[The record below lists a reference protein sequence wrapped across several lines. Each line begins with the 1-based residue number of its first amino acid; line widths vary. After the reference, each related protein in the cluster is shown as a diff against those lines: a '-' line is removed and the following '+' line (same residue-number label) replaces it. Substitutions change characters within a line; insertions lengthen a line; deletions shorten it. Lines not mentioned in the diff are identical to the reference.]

1 MKHLKG
7 KIVNLTPHDIKLL
20 DKATDGTIHV
30 ILQSGHVARVINKD
44 TVIGTLNDIELISKK
59 IVEIEGLPE
68 YNDSENR
75 YYIVSLQTAYAIKA
89 SGRRCDDILI
99 VNETKRKTNDDGTV
113 TIEGCYSFSTI

>member
-7 KIVNLTPHDIKLL
+7 RIYNLTPHDIRLL
-20 DKATDGTIHV
+20 DKATDNTIHV
-30 ILQSGHVARVINKD
+30 ILKSGHVARVMNKD
-44 TVIGTLNDIELISKK
+44 TVIGTLNGIELVSKE

-68 YNDSENR
+68 YNDNK

-89 SGRRCDDILI
+89 SSRRCDDILI
-99 VNETKRKTNDDGTV
+99 VNETKRVTHDDGTV

>member
-7 KIVNLTPHDIKLL
+7 RIYNLTPHDIRLL
-20 DKATDGTIHV
+20 DKATDNTIHV
-30 ILQSGHVARVINKD
+30 ILKSGHVARVMNKD
-44 TVIGTLNDIELISKK
+44 TVIGTLNGIELVSKE

-68 YNDSENR
+68 YNDDK

-99 VNETKRKTNDDGTV
+99 VNDTKRVTHNDGTV
-113 TIEGCYSFSTI
+113 TIEGCYSFSTIW

>member
-7 KIVNLTPHDIKLL
+7 RIYNLTPHDIRLL
-20 DKATDGTIHV
+20 DKATDNTIHV
-30 ILQSGHVARVINKD
+30 ILKSGHVARVMNKD
-44 TVIGTLNDIELISKK
+44 TVIGTLNGIELVSKE

-68 YNDSENR
+68 YNDDE

-99 VNETKRKTNDDGTV
+99 VNETKRVTHDDGTV
-113 TIEGCYSFSTI
+113 TIEGCYSFSTIW

>member
-7 KIVNLTPHDIKLL
+7 RIYNLTPHDIRLL
-20 DKATDGTIHV
+20 DKATDNTIHV
-30 ILQSGHVARVINKD
+30 ILKSNHVARVINKD
-44 TVIGTLNDIELISKK
+44 TVIGTLNGIELVNKE

-68 YNDSENR
+68 YSNDR

-99 VNETKRKTNDDGTV
+99 VNDTKRVVHNDGSI
-113 TIEGCYSFSTI
+113 TIKGCYSFSTI

>member
-7 KIVNLTPHDIKLL
+7 RIYNLTPHDIRLL
-20 DKATDGTIHV
+20 DKATDNTIHV
-30 ILQSGHVARVINKD
+30 ILKSNHVARVINKD
-44 TVIGTLNDIELISKK
+44 TIIGTLNGIELVNKE
-59 IVEIEGLPE
+59 IVKIEGLPE
-68 YNDSENR
+68 YNDDK

-99 VNETKRKTNDDGTV
+99 VNETKRVTHDDGTV

>member
-7 KIVNLTPHDIKLL
+7 RIYNLTPHDIRLL
-20 DKATDGTIHV
+20 DKATDNTIHV
-30 ILQSGHVARVINKD
+30 ILKSNHVARVINKD
-44 TVIGTLNDIELISKK
+44 TVIGSINGIELINKE

-68 YNDSENR
+68 YSDDR

-99 VNETKRKTNDDGTV
+99 VNETKRVTHDDGTV
-113 TIEGCYSFSTI
+113 TIEGCYSFSTIW

>member
-7 KIVNLTPHDIKLL
+7 RIYNLTPHDIRLL
-20 DKATDGTIHV
+20 DKDTDNTIHV
-30 ILQSGHVARVINKD
+30 IRQSGHVARVINKD
-44 TVIGTLNDIELISKK
+44 TVIGTIGGIELVNKE

-68 YNDSENR
+68 YRNDR

-99 VNETKRKTNDDGTV
+99 VNETKRETNDDGSV
-113 TIEGCYSFSTI
+113 TIKGCYSFSTI

>member
-7 KIVNLTPHDIKLL
+7 RIYNLTPHDIRLL
-20 DKATDGTIHV
+20 DKATDNTIHV
-30 ILQSGHVARVINKD
+30 IRQSGHVARVINKD
-44 TVIGTLNDIELISKK
+44 TVIGTLNGIELVNKE

-68 YNDSENR
+68 YSNDR

-99 VNETKRKTNDDGTV
+99 VNETKRVTHDDGTV
-113 TIEGCYSFSTI
+113 TIEGCYSFSTIW

>member
-7 KIVNLTPHDIKLL
+7 RIYNLTPHDIRLL
-20 DKATDGTIHV
+20 DKATDNTIHV
-30 ILQSGHVARVINKD
+30 ILKSGHVARVINKD
-44 TVIGTLNDIELISKK
+44 TVIGSINGIELINKE

-68 YNDSENR
+68 YSDDR

-99 VNETKRKTNDDGTV
+99 VNETKRETNDDGSV
-113 TIEGCYSFSTI
+113 TIKGCYSFSTI

>member
-7 KIVNLTPHDIKLL
+7 RIYNLTPHDIRLL
-20 DKATDGTIHV
+20 DKATDNTIHI
-30 ILQSGHVARVINKD
+30 ILKSNHVARVINKD
-44 TVIGTLNDIELISKK
+44 TVIGSINGIELVSKE

-68 YNDSENR
+68 YSNDR

-99 VNETKRKTNDDGTV
+99 VNETKRETNDDGTV
-113 TIEGCYSFSTI
+113 TIEGCYSFSTIW